1 MEGLGFVPVEK
12 YLILNVGFKVLGFC
26 YRVPGSRFQDQATIV
41 FALGFLLSAFSCIV
55 FACGLRLAAYGL
67 QLYLTTIIY
76 LTNKDHPLLN
86 KRRIALV

>member
-55 FACGLRLAAYGL
+55 FAYGL